1 MTSDAH
7 DRNPLRIERTFA
19 ATAATVFDAW
29 TSVEVLRRWW
39 PAGPGWETPVAEVD
53 VRVGG
58 RLRLVMRAPD
68 GSEFGGEGRYV
79 EISRPARLVF
89 TWQWESVQ
97 FGPQSQLVE
106 ITFTENADAT
116 TTVVLV
122 NRGLT
127 ESEEQSH
134 REGWHASFDNLDDVL
149 ASLPTGQ
156 AVAGEAATPAPQP

>member
-1 MTSDAH
+1 MTSGEH
-7 DRNPLRIERTFA
+7 EEGPLRIERTFV

-39 PAGPGWETPVAEVD
+39 PAGPGWDTPVAEVD

-68 GSEFGGEGRYV
+68 GTEFGGEGRYV
-79 EISRPARLVF
+79 EISRPTRLVF

-97 FGPQSQLVE
+97 LGPQSQLVD

-149 ASLPTGQ
+149 ASLQTGQ
-156 AVAGEAATPAPQP
+156 DLAGEAATPAPQP

>member
-1 MTSDAH
+1 MTSDEQER
-7 DRNPLRIERTFA
+7 DLRIERTFA

-29 TSVEVLRRWW
+29 TSAEVLRRWW

-68 GSEFGGEGRYV
+68 GTEFGGEGRYV
-79 EISRPARLVF
+79 EINRPTRLVF
-89 TWQWESVQ
+89 SWQWDSVQ
-97 FGPQSQLVE
+97 LGPQAQLVE

-127 ESEEQSH
+127 ESDEQSH

-149 ASLPTGQ
+149 AGIQ
-156 AVAGEAATPAPQP
+156 AHHAAAGEAATPAQQP

>member
-1 MTSDAH
+1 MTSGEH
-7 DRNPLRIERTFA
+7 EEGPLRIERTFA

-53 VRVGG
+53 VRIGG

-68 GSEFGGEGRYV
+68 GTEFGGEGRYV
-79 EISRPARLVF
+79 EISRPTRLVF

-97 FGPQSQLVE
+97 LGPQSQLVE
-106 ITFTENADAT
+106 VTFTENADAT

-134 REGWHASFDNLDDVL
+134 REGWHASFDNLDAVL
-149 ASLPTGQ
+149 ASLPAGQ
-156 AVAGEAATPAPQP
+156 DVGGEAATPAPRP